1 MKKLEILLFLE
12 KKTHVLMNFD
22 NRFLIGFIFQKT
34 YFMKKIELHTFC
46 EAALISKK
54 IIWSSDG
61 LLTFCEKDH
70 F

>member
-34 YFMKKIELHTFC
+34 YYFMKKIELHTFC

-54 IIWSSDG
+54 NY
-61 LLTFCEKDH
+61 LVN
-70 F
+70 